1 MVLPNFQPPVG
12 FQPLFVPTPSCD
24 PQPDSVAMAAGRDR
38 ACDDALS
45 FGVTGYSRAELLD
58 HADRL
63 VADGEPLGDRILPFE
78 NVDVGAAD
86 RRRRD
91 LDQGIQC
98 TDIGDRLLI
107 EYNATGSNE
116 DCSFHL
122 WHDGFD
128 GWNRGVAS
136 AGRL

>member
-1 MVLPNFQPPVG
+1 
-12 FQPLFVPTPSCD
+12 
-24 PQPDSVAMAAGRDR
+24 MAAGRDR
-38 ACDDALS
+38 ACDDALP
-45 FGVTGYSRAELLD
+45 FGVAGYGRAELLD

-63 VADGEPLGDRILPFE
+63 VADGESLGDRVLPLE
-78 NVDVGAAD
+78 NVDVGGAD

-122 WHDGFD
+122 WHDGFE
-128 GWNRGVAS
+128 GWNRSVAS